1 MNRVT
6 CETAKKTNTYD
17 ITIGQNLLKNADTYI
32 NRFIKGKK
40 VAIITDSNVAPLYA
54 DTLKEALSSYEVFT
68 FVFSAGEES
77 KNFST
82 ITAIYDFLCENEF
95 TREDT
100 LIALGGGVTGD
111 MCGFAAATYLRGVSF
126 IQIPTT
132 LLSDVDSSVGGKTGY
147 DLPYGKNLVG
157 AFYQPKA
164 VLIDTDLLATL
175 KKETF
180 SDGMAEVIKTA
191 LLSDRDMFDLIYEK
205 QLDLTEMIT
214 RCVHFKSTIVQADEL
229 DKGIRG
235 ILNLGHTFGH
245 AIEKLG
251 GYSTYSHG
259 QGVAIGTVI
268 ACRIGELL
276 GLTKKGL
283 TGLAKNAFEAY
294 GLPTAPPYSAHE
306 ILGALKNDKK
316 ANSSGIK
323 LVLLSDIGAAFLH
336 QIDFDTL
343 GKLLTEVI

>member
-6 CETAKKTNTYD
+6 CETVKKTNTYD

-54 DTLKEALSSYEVFT
+54 DTLKEALSSYEVFS

-164 VLIDTDLLATL
+164 VLIDTNLLATL

-283 TGLAKNAFEAY
+283 AELAKNAFEAY
-294 GLPTAPPYSAHE
+294 GLPTTPPYSAQE

>member
-6 CETAKKTNTYD
+6 CETAKKNNTYD
-17 ITIGQNLLKNADTYI
+17 ITIGNNLLKNADKYI
-32 NRFIKGKK
+32 SRFIKGKN

-54 DTLKEALSSYEVFT
+54 DTLKNALSAYQVFI
-68 FVFSAGEES
+68 FIFPAGEAS

-82 ITAIYDFLCENEF
+82 INSIYSFLCENDF

-147 DLPYGKNLVG
+147 DLPCGKNLIG

-164 VLIDTDLLATL
+164 VLIDTDLLSTL
-175 KKETF
+175 KPETV

-191 LLSDRDMFDLIYEK
+191 LLSDKDMFDLISEK

-229 DKGIRG
+229 DSGIRG

-251 GYSTYSHG
+251 NYKTYSHG

-268 ACRIGELL
+268 ACKIGEKL
-276 GLTKKGL
+276 GLTKKGIAD
-283 TGLAKNAFEAY
+283 LAKNTFEAY
-294 GLPTAPPYSAHE
+294 GLPTLPPYSAQE
-306 ILGALKNDKK
+306 IFGALKNDKK

-323 LVLLSDIGAAFLH
+323 LVLLNDIGSAFLH
-336 QIDFDTL
+336 QTDFDTL
-343 GKLLTEVI
+343 EKLLTEVI

>member
-54 DTLKEALSSYEVFT
+54 DTLKEVLSSYEVFS
-68 FVFSAGEES
+68 FVFSAGEKS

-82 ITAIYDFLCENEF
+82 INAIYDFLCENEF

-283 TGLAKNAFEAY
+283 AELAKNAFEAY
-294 GLPTAPPYSAHE
+294 GLPTTPPYSAHE

-336 QIDFDTL
+336 QTDFDTL

>member
-6 CETAKKTNTYD
+6 CETQNKNNTYD
-17 ITIGQNLLKNADTYI
+17 ITIGKNLLNQADTYI
-32 NRFIKGKK
+32 GRFIKGKK

-54 DTLKEALSSYEVFT
+54 DTLKKALSAYDVFT
-68 FVFSAGEES
+68 FVFPEGEES
-77 KNFST
+77 KNFTT
-82 ITAIYDFLCENEF
+82 INSIYNFLCENAF
-95 TREDT
+95 TRDDA

-111 MCGFAAATYLRGVSF
+111 MCGFAAATYLRGVPF

-147 DLPYGKNLVG
+147 DLPFGKNLIG

-164 VLIDTDLLATL
+164 VLIDTELLSTL

-191 LLSDRDMFDLIYEK
+191 LLSDKDMFELTAKK

-229 DKGIRG
+229 DRGIRG

-251 GYSTYSHG
+251 NYKTHSHG
-259 QGVAIGTVI
+259 HGVAIGTVI
-268 ACRIGELL
+268 ACKIGEAL

-283 TGLAKNAFEAY
+283 ADLSKKAFESY
-294 GLPTAPPYSAHE
+294 GLPTAVPYSATE
-306 ILGALKNDKK
+306 IFGALKNDKK

-323 LVLLSDIGAAFLH
+323 LVLLNDIGSAFLQ
-336 QIDFDTL
+336 QIDFDSL
-343 GKLLTEVI
+343 EKLLADVI